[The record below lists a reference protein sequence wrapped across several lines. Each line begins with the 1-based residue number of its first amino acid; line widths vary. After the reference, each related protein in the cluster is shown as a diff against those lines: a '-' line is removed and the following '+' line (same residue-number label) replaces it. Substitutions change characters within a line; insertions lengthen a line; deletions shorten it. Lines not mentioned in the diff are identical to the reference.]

1 MYTSAPFARALLTFA
16 RQTLEDASAS
26 ASTLSETQLRTLD
39 AIFFVL
45 GEQLKRNDE
54 TLLSSLMLTDLFD
67 TQFETSKINA
77 QDHDQLIVKVNA
89 SIDLAFRVIE
99 STNG

>member
-1 MYTSAPFARALLTFA
+1 M
-16 RQTLEDASAS
+16 
-26 ASTLSETQLRTLD
+26 LSETQLRTLD

-77 QDHDQLIVKVNA
+77 QDHDLLISKVNA